1 MLTTVRVQEKGQVT
15 IPRDIRKKL
24 NLKKGDLVTFVVSN
38 EGVVI
43 KSLDLAVNDLLAMVG
58 KILEARGISLE
69 NLLKASQ
76 EDGGDAVMKK
86 FGLTDE
92 ERLMTYQALQLRAQA
107 AVESIRTQ
115 AEVSGLDQLSDED
128 IDKEIQAVRSEAA

>member
-43 KSLDLAVNDLLAMVG
+43 KSLDLAVNDLLEMVR
-58 KILEARGISLE
+58 KKLEPRGISLE
-69 NLLKASQ
+69 NLLKYSQ

-92 ERLMTYQALQLRAQA
+92 ERLMTYQALQLQAQA
-107 AVESIRTQ
+107 AVESIRAQ

>member
-58 KILEARGISLE
+58 KKLGARGISLE
-69 NLLKASQ
+69 TLLS
-76 EDGGDAVMKK
+76 
-86 FGLTDE
+86 
-92 ERLMTYQALQLRAQA
+92 
-107 AVESIRTQ
+107 
-115 AEVSGLDQLSDED
+115 
-128 IDKEIQAVRSEAA
+128 RSK